1 MLAAGALA
9 LALPDVAFSSPPP
22 HRPQRPE
29 RRTRGGAA
37 DTALKV
43 VRAVRR
49 GLAIAT
55 DGSVPQL
62 PRVSSRFPY

>member
-1 MLAAGALA
+1 MVAAGALA

-49 GLAIAT
+49 GLTLAM
-55 DGSVPQL
+55 DDSVPRI
-62 PRVSSRFPY
+62 PRVGNHYPF